1 MKNHTWTE
9 KDDLKILYLYKCSSN
24 TNTIRKS
31 EVAEKIGVSL
41 GSVSYR
47 LGNFKA
53 INGVG
58 KADHIANLSR
68 KVHDKYSMLSETEL
82 KELAFKGA

>member
-9 KDDLKILYLYKCSSN
+9 TDDLKILYLYKFCSN
-24 TNTIRKS
+24 TNLISKS
-31 EVAEKIGVSL
+31 EVAEQIGVSL

-58 KADHIANLSR
+58 KADHIAKLSR
-68 KVHDKYSMLSETEL
+68 KVHDKYSMFSEAEL
-82 KELAFKGA
+82 KELAFKDA

>member
-9 KDDLKILYLYKCSSN
+9 KDDLKILYLYKFCSN
-24 TNTIRKS
+24 TNSISKS
-31 EVAEKIGVSL
+31 ELAKHIGVSL

-53 INGVG
+53 INGIG
-58 KADHIANLSR
+58 KADHIAKLSR
-68 KVHDKYSMLSETEL
+68 KVHDKYSMLSEEKL
-82 KELAFKGA
+82 KELAFKSA